1 MPSRT
6 SITPACDGP
15 PGSTMSLDAALP
27 TVDVPSRSQCRPT
40 TLNQLASPRSRAS
53 RRERSASISAR
64 YASAAVVI
72 DRSVGCVQHVDDL
85 ITGGP
90 IRDHGLVKLRRTSDE
105 MALDRGERQGL
116 HAEADGDAEQ
126 SQKLGAWEAH
136 DPRHRPAA

>member
-53 RRERSASISAR
+53 RRERSAPISAR

-72 DRSVGCVQHVDDL
+72 DRSVGCVQHVGDL

-90 IRDHGLVKLRRTSDE
+90 ILDHRPVKQRPTREEIAIDS
-105 MALDRGERQGL
+105 
-116 HAEADGDAEQ
+116 AEQ
-126 SQKLGAWEAH
+126 TG
-136 DPRHRPAA
+136 

>member
-27 TVDVPSRSQCRPT
+27 TVDFPSRSQCRPT
-40 TLNQLASPRSRAS
+40 TLNQLASPRSGAS

-64 YASAAVVI
+64 YCASATVVI

-85 ITGGP
+85 IPGGP
-90 IRDHGLVKLRRTSDE
+90 IRDHGLVKLRRTGDE

-116 HAEADGDAEQ
+116 HAEADGDA
-126 SQKLGAWEAH
+126 
-136 DPRHRPAA
+136 